1 MLTASNFGPVCQM
14 RPPTSCAAR
23 VKEMLYPAVSDALAL
38 KYGHDNEDTARR
50 ELAIGLKKKI
60 QTCGFFVD
68 QELPFLGASPEGLID
83 EDGFVEIK
91 CPFSAK
97 DVIASEAAEALT
109 QMKGIF
115 EKKHPNIMSRTHRY
129 SY

>member
-1 MLTASNFGPVCQM
+1 
-14 RPPTSCAAR
+14 
-23 VKEMLYPAVSDALAL
+23 MLYPAVSDALAL